1 MVNAHIIQHTHWDRE
16 WYFTNE
22 DAIVLSDQVFTEVLD
37 ELERNPKV
45 NFCLD
50 GQTSI
55 VDEYLEINP
64 QKLKVIQRLMKTGQL
79 FVGPWYAQTDA
90 LLVDA
95 ESILRNLMIGISDTI
110 LKYGDPMMVG
120 YLPDTFGF
128 NANLPTLLHQ
138 VEIDNFM

>member
-50 GQTSI
+50 GQLQSSMSI
-55 VDEYLEINP
+55 WRSIRKSL
-64 QKLKVIQRLMKTGQL
+64 RLSN
-79 FVGPWYAQTDA
+79 D
-90 LLVDA
+90 
-95 ESILRNLMIGISDTI
+95 
-110 LKYGDPMMVG
+110 
-120 YLPDTFGF
+120 
-128 NANLPTLLHQ
+128 
-138 VEIDNFM
+138 

>member
-64 QKLKVIQRLMKTGQL
+64 QKLKVTVVCTNRCL
-79 FVGPWYAQTDA
+79 
-90 LLVDA
+90 
-95 ESILRNLMIGISDTI
+95 IS
-110 LKYGDPMMVG
+110 GC
-120 YLPDTFGF
+120 
-128 NANLPTLLHQ
+128 
-138 VEIDNFM
+138 